1 MIWAWYTQG
10 YRTTNLYLLVYVFFF
25 FFFLFKHKGTDKVIG
40 FIIFHNLASPPF
52 SSEKQIEGQE
62 Y

>member
-1 MIWAWYTQG
+1 M
-10 YRTTNLYLLVYVFFF
+10 VYPGLQNYQFVFADLCFF

>member
-10 YRTTNLYLLVYVFFF
+10 DRTTNLYLLIYAFF
-25 FFFLFKHKGTDKVIG
+25 KKRCSISHKGTDKVIG

-52 SSEKQIEGQE
+52 SSVKQIERQE